1 MKSRLGWGSSAR
13 ARPWDR
19 ADQAARPGVD
29 RRATAAGDGDGAT
42 GRPGLPHGDGPGPG
56 RRGQRPVDRS
66 TGGAEHDRRQAGRS
80 VGPVQLAG
88 IETALASIYPRWLAL
103 APAAVR
109 AWLVLRDPTIDLDSS
124 DIEVYGKTKQGVGWS
139 YAGVRSGR
147 VHLASWA
154 QAELPLAAELM
165 AGNDDVRPGA
175 GELLTRALAVLP
187 AQVCGRPRVRADAG
201 YFDATLAHTAVTAG
215 CDFAIAAKRNPA
227 AWRALSAVP
236 DTDWCDARGMAGGQV
251 AACDYTPTGW
261 PEGTYTIIRRVKIG
275 VEQLSAD
282 PRSRRRRTVA
292 KDQLALALG
301 GAVDHVW
308 AVICIVTN
316 IPASH
321 GDYVSLEAWFRNRT
335 SIEERFRAAKHGGGL
350 NHLPSADAGVH
361 SVWMWAGLL
370 AGALKRHAAVPDR
383 PGPAGRHPRPDA
395 DRDPA
400 TTAPGRARPAH
411 LARPRPDPATVRAC
425 GAPGAICNQKPGP
438 ASSSAPS
445 TVNRS
450 RPVRTC
456 TIAALAAWCSVSP
469 SPASNPKTVT
479 SSWSSRCTTLETTAP
494 G

>member
-1 MKSRLGWGSSAR
+1 VKGTCSVSKLRGKKRSAKRPARRVRIGAPDGSLTALAGLAAVDEVTARLGIVGALDRGIGPIKQR
-13 ARPWDR
+13 ARGLTGGQLLLGMATAQLAGQDCLTGMDRVR
-19 ADQAARPGVD
+19 ADAGSALLTEAPV
-29 RRATAAGDGDGAT
+29 APSTTAGK
-42 GRPGLPHGDGPGPG
+42 L
-56 RRGQRPVDRS
+56 
-66 TGGAEHDRRQAGRS
+66 AGRF
-80 VGPVQLAG
+80 GPVQLAG

-109 AWLVLRDPTIDLDSS
+109 AWLVLRDPTIDLDAS

-154 QAELPLAAELM
+154 QAELPLAAELI

-308 AVICIVTN
+308 AVSFIVTN

-321 GDYVSLEAWFRNRT
+321 GDYVGLEAWFRNRT
-335 SIEERFRAAKHGGGL
+335 SIEERFREAKHGGGL
-350 NHLPSADAGVH
+350 NHLPSADAGVN

-370 AGALKRHAAVPDR
+370 AGALNVMLQSLTGLDRQADTPGRMRIATLRQQLLAVP
-383 PGPAGRHPRPDA
+383 GRLISHARDLILRLPPDQ
-395 DRDPA
+395 RNLP
-400 TTAPGRARPAH
+400 
-411 LARPRPDPATVRAC
+411 
-425 GAPGAICNQKPGP
+425 
-438 ASSSAPS
+438 
-445 TVNRS
+445 
-450 RPVRTC
+450 
-456 TIAALAAWCSVSP
+456 AALARLRAL
-469 SPASNPKTVT
+469 PAPT
-479 SSWSSRCTTLETTAP
+479 
-494 G
+494 

>member
-13 ARPWDR
+13 STVGSGRSSSAPGGCPAANCCWGWRRRNWPARTASRGWTGSGPTRAAPCWPKHRWRRARPQASWPVGLDLFSWPGSRPPWPASTR
-19 ADQAARPGVD
+19 AGWRWPRRRCEPG
-29 RRATAAGDGDGAT
+29 
-42 GRPGLPHGDGPGPG
+42 
-56 RRGQRPVDRS
+56 
-66 TGGAEHDRRQAGRS
+66 
-80 VGPVQLAG
+80 
-88 IETALASIYPRWLAL
+88 WCC
-103 APAAVR
+103 
-109 AWLVLRDPTIDLDSS
+109 
-124 DIEVYGKTKQGVGWS
+124 
-139 YAGVRSGR
+139 AGVRSGR

-154 QAELPLAAELM
+154 QAELPLAAELI

-201 YFDATLAHTAVTAG
+201 YFDATLAPTAVTAG

-308 AVICIVTN
+308 AVSFIVTN

-321 GDYVSLEAWFRNRT
+321 GDYVGLEAWFRNRT
-335 SIEERFRAAKHGGGL
+335 SIEERFREAKHGGGL
-350 NHLPSADAGVH
+350 NHLPSVIFRRRSGQRVDLRVCLVDGVVDAALPSLLSAWAD
-361 SVWMWAGLL
+361 GL
-370 AGALKRHAAVPDR
+370 GALL
-383 PGPAGRHPRPDA
+383 PGRVAAGR
-395 DRDPA
+395 
-400 TTAPGRARPAH
+400 
-411 LARPRPDPATVRAC
+411 LAC
-425 GAPGAICNQKPGP
+425 GLGCACRAEGFG
-438 ASSSAPS
+438 
-445 TVNRS
+445 
-450 RPVRTC
+450 
-456 TIAALAAWCSVSP
+456 
-469 SPASNPKTVT
+469 
-479 SSWSSRCTTLETTAP
+479 
-494 G
+494 